1 MANLPETFDHAGIH
15 CYRRASDP
23 ATLLYIPGA
32 PSPQRAPDGTPM
44 ISLLR
49 FAPHAFLQLS
59 AQWDVAD
66 EQLGALRAALAA
78 AYPGL
83 DAASVR
89 LEPAPIQVERAAL
102 ELTGPDGTAAELQ
115 SSDTSGMPPYTA
127 LFNLQLDEAQQAATA
142 AALGGR
148 TGLLAVRYRATLAG
162 RCSPEP
168 IERVG
173 DVATW
178 FGAHGGIDHFQVV
191 G

>member
-1 MANLPETFDHAGIH
+1 MMINLPDQFDYAGIR
-15 CYRRASDP
+15 CYRRPSDP

-32 PSPQRAPDGTPM
+32 PSPQRSADGTPM

-59 AQWDVAD
+59 AQWDTAD
-66 EQLGALRAALAA
+66 EQLDALRAALAA
-78 AYPGL
+78 AYPNL
-83 DAASVR
+83 DVAGVR
-89 LEPAPIQVERAAL
+89 LDRAPVHVERAAL
-102 ELTGPDGTAAELQ
+102 ELTSPGGQVTELQ

-127 LFNLQLDEAQQAATA
+127 LFNLQLDEAQQAAAA

-162 RCSPEP
+162 APL
-168 IERVG
+168 ERVG
-173 DVATW
+173 DVASW